1 MVPITLYREFRAHND
16 RRGLA
21 TLASQVV
28 LFLVKLAYE
37 HKTGRCLLV
46 SNEGWVPLAGAHVVG
61 FFVGVDVSI
70 ATTWHRSAPWSPA
83 PKESKCP
90 AYT

>member
-1 MVPITLYREFRAHND
+1 MVPITLYRELRAHND

-21 TLASQVV
+21 TLAVQVV
-28 LFLVKLAYE
+28 LLLVKLAYE

-61 FFVGVDVSI
+61 FFVGVGVSI